1 MIIKCWGSRGSIP
14 VSGKEFNR
22 FGGDSTCIEIRTKS
36 NEIIIVDSGSGV
48 RRLGNQLLKEQ
59 NKNINFV
66 FTHSH
71 WDHMLGFP
79 FFKPLYNK
87 EYTINIFGCPFA
99 QEAIHKMFSASMIPP
114 FLPIDYDDLHA
125 KLNFN
130 DLLPAPFEIDTV
142 TIVPIA
148 LSHPNY
154 AKGFKFIEDGKSF
167 VFFTDHELQFKHPGA
182 LDYGDY
188 VQFVKHSDLLFHDA
202 EYSVKEYERTKSW
215 GHSTYEDAVQLAIDS
230 DVKMLGLFHHNQDR
244 TDDQITDFVAHCN
257 NILDNVGSDIKCFA
271 VSSDTIIEL

>member
-22 FGGDSTCIEIRTKS
+22 FGGDSTCVEIRTKN

-48 RRLGNQLLKEQ
+48 RRLGNHILTEE
-59 NKNINFV
+59 NKVLNFV

-79 FFKPLYNK
+79 FFKPLYHK
-87 EYTINIFGCPFA
+87 EYKINIFGCPFA
-99 QEAIHKMFSASMIPP
+99 QDAIHKMFSPSMIPP
-114 FLPIDYDDLHA
+114 FLPIEYEDLRA
-125 KLNFN
+125 EMQFN
-130 DLLPAPFEIDTV
+130 DLLPAPFEIDSVTV
-142 TIVPIA
+142 VPIA

-154 AKGFKFIEDGKSF
+154 AKGYKFIEDGKSF
-167 VFFTDHELQFKHPGA
+167 VFFTDNEIQYKHPGS
-182 LDYGDY
+182 LDYGEY

-202 EYSVKEYERTKSW
+202 EYTAKEYEHTKSW
-215 GHSTYEDAVQLAIDS
+215 GHSTYEDAVQFALDA

-244 TDDQITDFVAHCN
+244 TDEQIVDFVADCN
-257 NILDNVGSDIKCFA
+257 EILDNSGSDIKCFA
-271 VSSDTIIEL
+271 VGCDTVIEL